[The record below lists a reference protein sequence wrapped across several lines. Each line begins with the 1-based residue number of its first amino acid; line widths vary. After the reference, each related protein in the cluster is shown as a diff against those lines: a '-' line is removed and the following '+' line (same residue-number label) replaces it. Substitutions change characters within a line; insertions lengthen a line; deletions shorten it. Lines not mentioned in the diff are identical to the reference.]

1 MEERWGAAAEA
12 QAEAVEEELKAAKAK
27 AKEETALRKKHRVV
41 TKGGGYK
48 AKKGGTART
57 G

>member
-1 MEERWGAAAEA
+1 MR
-12 QAEAVEEELKAAKAK
+12 KAKAK
-27 AKEETALRKKHRVV
+27 AKEEAAAKKKARVV